1 MKVLHIS
8 GATSW
13 GGNEQQLMDII
24 PALEKVNVHNLVF
37 GVKDSPLHK
46 KCVENSISF
55 VFTEKKKL
63 NKFSNYK
70 LLKTIVNREN
80 PDVIHLHTSNAVTVF
95 VLSDLLFKLNT
106 PTVFS
111 KKGMGNSMSILSKYK
126 YNYKNINATFCV
138 SQAVMRSMKEK
149 VTKAKNYNKL
159 IVLYE
164 GINIKRIQSAE
175 NTQELNLVKNKAK
188 YIVGNIANHVPAKD
202 LNTLILAINY
212 IVKELNFH
220 DFHLFQIG
228 DYTKHTDSI
237 KLLIEELG
245 IQDYVTLAGF
255 VKDATTILPS
265 FDVYAMSS
273 EREGLPL
280 TIYEAFYKKTPVV
293 STKAGGIPEVI
304 KDGYNGYL
312 VDVKNYKL
320 LGKRIVEV
328 LESKEIQNNFK
339 ERSYKL
345 LLENYDVNKTAVK
358 MLDAYNDVIL

>member
-13 GGNEQQLMDII
+13 GGNEQQLLDII
-24 PALEKVNVHNLVF
+24 PALEKGNVNNFVF
-37 GVKDSPLHK
+37 GVQNSLIHK
-46 KCVENSISF
+46 KCEESAIPF
-55 VFTEKKKL
+55 VYTKEKKL

-70 LLKTIVNREN
+70 LLKSIIEKEN
-80 PDVIHLHTSNAVTVF
+80 PDIIHLHTSDSVTVY
-95 VLSDLLFKLNT
+95 VLSDLLYKLKK
-106 PTVFS
+106 PAVFS
-111 KKGMGNSMSILSKYK
+111 KKGMGRSMSWLSKYK
-126 YNYKNINATFCV
+126 YNYKNIDAIFCV

-149 VTKAKNYNKL
+149 VTKAKNYYKL

-164 GINIKRIQSAE
+164 GININRIQRAE

-212 IVKELNFH
+212 IIKEMNFH

-237 KLLIEELG
+237 KLLIEKLG

-304 KDGYNGYL
+304 KDGYNGFL